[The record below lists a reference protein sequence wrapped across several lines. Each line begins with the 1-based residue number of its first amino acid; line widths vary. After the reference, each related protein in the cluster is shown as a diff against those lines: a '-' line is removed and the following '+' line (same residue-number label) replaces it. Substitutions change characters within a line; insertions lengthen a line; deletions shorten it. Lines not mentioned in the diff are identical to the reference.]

1 MRRALGVL
9 ALILLVVALAAV
21 AGLVWGRSQLRG
33 SLPQIDGERQIRGL
47 AAPVRVT
54 RDALGIPTVFAT
66 SRNDAARAS
75 GFLHAQDR
83 FFQMDLS
90 RRRAAGE
97 LAALVG
103 ARAVPIDREI
113 RVHRFRAEAQRAVSL
128 MSPADRELLDAYVAG
143 VNAGLE
149 ALSAPPFEYLLLRQ
163 KPAPWRADDTL
174 LVVLAMF
181 VTLQDDDGSYEATL
195 GTMHEV
201 LPPAVVAFLVPDGS
215 EWDAPVIGPAFHPAP
230 IPGPD
235 IYDLR
240 ARRTGKPQLPTP
252 NSQLPSFEQAN
263 LGVERSETRNER
275 SRDERLAL
283 GIGSWDLGIDD
294 REREIAA
301 VGSNNFVVA
310 GRLTDSGRPLLAN
323 DMHLTIRVPNIWY
336 RASLEWPEPT
346 DAKQPHRLTGVTL
359 PGVPAVV
366 VGTNSHVAWGFT
378 NAYADWS
385 DIVLLDTDPAR
396 LNQYLTPAGWR
407 EFERHEETIEVAGGQ
422 PQRFT
427 MPWTIWGPLLEPDSR
442 GRLRAYRWV
451 AHAAERL
458 AASVTPM
465 ESARTVLEAF
475 EEANGLGAPGQNIVA
490 ADSSGHIGWS
500 IYGSIP
506 RRTGFDGRTPVSWS
520 DGSRGWD
527 GWLSDAEY
535 PRILDPEDGRIWTA
549 NARVVNGEMLAKLGD
564 GSYEIGSRA
573 HAIRDRLATHERFSV
588 RDLLD
593 IQLDTRAEFLARWR
607 TLLLNVLG
615 DAEVGTNNDRALL
628 REIVDKGWSG
638 YAAPDSAAY
647 RFVRVFRELVS
658 ARVIA
663 FVLSECY
670 EADPTFNYMTVR
682 RREAPI
688 WQLVTMQPQHLLD
701 PRYRTWSEL
710 LLASV
715 DDTIK
720 QSMANRGG
728 NLRDRVWSEYNV
740 VAYRHPLS
748 DAIPFFGHW
757 LDMPDASLPGDLYT
771 PRMHWGAVGPS
782 ERMIVSPGDE
792 GSGMMHMPTGQSG
805 HPLSPFYANSHAPW
819 AAGKPTPFLP
829 GEAVHRL
836 TLRP

>member
-1 MRRALGVL
+1 
-9 ALILLVVALAAV
+9 
-21 AGLVWGRSQLRG
+21 
-33 SLPQIDGERQIRGL
+33 
-47 AAPVRVT
+47 
-54 RDALGIPTVFAT
+54 
-66 SRNDAARAS
+66 
-75 GFLHAQDR
+75 
-83 FFQMDLS
+83 
-90 RRRAAGE
+90 
-97 LAALVG
+97 
-103 ARAVPIDREI
+103 
-113 RVHRFRAEAQRAVSL
+113 
-128 MSPADRELLDAYVAG
+128 
-143 VNAGLE
+143 LE

-163 KPAPWRADDTL
+163 RPAPWRTEDTL

-181 VTLQDDDGSYEATL
+181 VTLQDDDGSYEATV
-195 GTMHEV
+195 GTMYEV
-201 LPPAVVAFLVPDGS
+201 LPPAVVAFLLPDGS

-235 IYDLR
+235 VYDLR
-240 ARRTGKPQLPTP
+240 TRRTGKPQVPTP
-252 NSQLPSFEQAN
+252 NSQRPSFEEAKLDILNPGFGIGRWN
-263 LGVERSETRNER
+263 LGVGNWE
-275 SRDERLAL
+275 L
-283 GIGSWDLGIDD
+283 GLDD

-301 VGSNNFVVA
+301 IGSNNFVVA

-378 NAYADWS
+378 NTYADWS
-385 DIVLLDTDPAR
+385 DIVLLETDPGR
-396 LNQYLTPAGWR
+396 PNQYLTPEGWR

-427 MPWTIWGPLLEPDSR
+427 VPWTIWGPLLEPDSH

-451 AHAAERL
+451 AHAADRL
-458 AASVTPM
+458 AAAVTPM

-500 IYGSIP
+500 VYGSLP
-506 RRTGFDGRTPVSWS
+506 RRHGFDGRTPVSWS
-520 DGSRGWD
+520 DGSRGWN

-573 HAIRDRLATHERFSV
+573 HAIRDRLATRKRFSV

-593 IQLDTRAEFLARWR
+593 IQLDTRADFLARWR

-615 DAEVGTNNDRALL
+615 DADVGTNNDRALL

-720 QSMANRGG
+720 QSTANRGG

-757 LDMPDASLPGDLYT
+757 LDMPDAPLPGDLYT
-771 PRMHWGAVGPS
+771 PRVHWGAVGPS

-819 AAGKPTPFLP
+819 AAGEPTPFLP

>member
-1 MRRALGVL
+1 MRRVFGLL

-54 RDALGIPTVFAT
+54 RDALGIPTVFAA
-66 SRNDAARAS
+66 SRNDAARAT

-128 MSPADRELLDAYVAG
+128 MSPANRELLDAYVAG

-163 KPAPWRADDTL
+163 RPVPWRTEDTL

-215 EWDAPVIGPAFHPAP
+215 EWDAPVIGPAFHPTP

-240 ARRTGKPQLPTP
+240 ARRTGKPQLPIP
-252 NSQLPSFEQAN
+252 DSQLPSFEQAS
-263 LGVERSETRNER
+263 LGVARSETRNEKLR
-275 SRDERLAL
+275 FGGPEL
-283 GIGSWDLGIDD
+283 GIGSWELGVDD
-294 REREIAA
+294 RERELAA

-310 GRLTDSGRPLLAN
+310 GRLTDTGRPLLGN

-336 RASLEWPEPT
+336 RASLEWPDPT
-346 DAKQPHRLTGVTL
+346 DAKQSHRLTGVTL

-366 VGTNSHVAWGFT
+366 VGTNSRVAWGFT

-385 DIVLLDTDPAR
+385 DIVLLDTDPGR
-396 LNQYLTPAGWR
+396 PDQYLTPEGWR

-427 MPWTIWGPLLEPDSR
+427 VPWTIWGPLLEPDRR

-465 ESARTVLEAF
+465 ESARTVVEAF

-500 IYGSIP
+500 VYGSIP

-520 DGSRGWD
+520 DGSRGWN
-527 GWLSDAEY
+527 GWLADAEY

-573 HAIRDRLATHERFSV
+573 HAIRDRLATRKRFSV

-615 DAEVGTNNDRALL
+615 NADVGTNNDRALL

-638 YAAPDSAAY
+638 YATPDSAAY
-647 RFVRVFRELVS
+647 RFVREFRELVS

-670 EADPTFNYMTVR
+670 EADPKFNYMTVR

-701 PRYRTWSEL
+701 PRYRTWSGL

-748 DAIPFFGHW
+748 DAIPLFGRW
-757 LDMPDASLPGDLYT
+757 LDMPDALLPGDLYT

-805 HPLSPFYANSHAPW
+805 HPLSPFYANSHPPW
-819 AAGKPTPFLP
+819 AAGEPTPFLP
-829 GEAVHRL
+829 GEAVHRM